1 MAQLLLFP
9 DPRPLV
15 ERLGLEFFRQ
25 APECAGVYL
34 MRDAAETVLYVGK
47 AKNLR
52 KRLNSYRVANPD
64 RLRRRHL
71 RLLRAVSRI
80 EFERCSDEA
89 SALARES
96 ELLRVLRPRFNRA
109 GTWAG
114 PPRFLAWRLTSEG
127 LDLAVAPALQNDW
140 FCNGPMG
147 AGAFPLHASLV
158 RLLWCA
164 MQPLR
169 GLTGMPAGWFRS
181 RHSEPA
187 TIPRHNTTPAAF
199 EGSGSRLAALLRGDG
214 DGFVGWI
221 RERTGS
227 QTNPFESAVREADLE
242 TVTEFAQRPQPL
254 AQVFQ
259 PTNP

>member
-1 MAQLLLFP
+1 
-9 DPRPLV
+9 
-15 ERLGLEFFRQ
+15 
-25 APECAGVYL
+25 
-34 MRDAAETVLYVGK
+34 MRDEAETVLYVGK

-52 KRLNSYRVANPD
+52 KRLNSYRVANPE

-80 EFERCSDEA
+80 EFERCPDEA

-109 GTWAG
+109 GTWSG
-114 PPRFLAWRLTSEG
+114 PPRFLVWRLTREG
-127 LDLAVAPALQNDW
+127 LDLAVASAAQDEW
-140 FCNGPMG
+140 FSHGPMG
-147 AGAFPLHASLV
+147 VGAFPLHASLV

-164 MQPLR
+164 IHPLR

-187 TIPRHNTTPAAF
+187 TIHRQNTTLEEF
-199 EGSGSRLAALLRGDG
+199 EESGSHLAALLRGEPDE
-214 DGFVGWI
+214 FIGWI